1 MGVELAVVNPAVT
14 GCREGGMAEL
24 SRALNVGSIVGQL
37 TMAWRWAAAWRGVA
51 AHTVM
56 VAALGWL
63 QEEGGSLP
71 LPPPSQGGPSG
82 PRS

>member
-1 MGVELAVVNPAVT
+1 VELAVVNPAVT

-71 LPPPSQGGPSG
+71 LPPPARVGQVGHAADG
-82 PRS
+82 